1 MRMASTVAAL
11 LAGVGLVPIMA
22 GCTPSGHAVAVSVK
36 CRSSAEARGISDAIA
51 EPGPSPR
58 PALTAL
64 HLVGTES
71 LSSSQSAGPGQLYAD
86 AADPRYVYVVG
97 PAGLAKID
105 TSSWQARWATAI
117 RVPRV
122 PGSEGIHDW
131 PPQFF
136 RGYTQVAA
144 GRVVP
149 GGEGVLAVANQ
160 VTAAVSDAGKILVSC
175 TTSSAYSSA
184 VLLPHAGIL
193 VLPGSPQIA
202 AYSTAAGRLR
212 WHAAAALYQVSGDRV
227 YTSAAEHGGRVTAYD
242 ARSGRW
248 MWSVPV
254 KRAASV
260 RALTVADGIVYVT
273 FCGSSEAALLAIR
286 AHDGVP
292 LWRRPVPSFSG
303 PPVVAATSD
312 GFLLVLGS
320 VYADQLNAL
329 NASKTTA
336 Q

>member
-1 MRMASTVAAL
+1 MRMRGAVTLA
-11 LAGVGLVPIMA
+11 LAGVGLVPVLA
-22 GCTPSGHAVAVSVK
+22 GCPSSGHAAAVSVR
-36 CRSSAEARGISDAIA
+36 CRSSAEARGIKDALA
-51 EPGPSPR
+51 QPGLSPR
-58 PALTAL
+58 PALTVP
-64 HLVGTES
+64 HLAGTES
-71 LSSSQSAGPGQLYAD
+71 LSRSQSAGLGQLYAD

-105 TSSWQARWATAI
+105 TSTWQPRWATAI

-193 VLPGSPQIA
+193 VLPGRPQIA
-202 AYSTAAGRLR
+202 AYSTATGRLR
-212 WHAAAALYQVSGDRV
+212 WHAAAALYQVSGDSV

-242 ARSGRW
+242 AASGRRE
-248 MWSVPV
+248 WSVPV
-254 KRAASV
+254 KRAAEV
-260 RALTVADGIVYVT
+260 RTLTVADGIVYVT
-273 FCGSSEAALLAIR
+273 FY
-286 AHDGVP
+286 
-292 LWRRPVPSFSG
+292 
-303 PPVVAATSD
+303 
-312 GFLLVLGS
+312 GFP
-320 VYADQLNAL
+320 
-329 NASKTTA
+329 
-336 Q
+336 